1 MGKLK
6 TNPDDPNFIE
16 AVKNLNEGETIE
28 VVDGTLEVEGK
39 FAQPTHFTFHQRI
52 FPAGMILKKRDS
64 NTRIFIEAEK
74 LGMKVESTEINDR
87 QITEDGTIL
96 PADEGTQAKE

>member
-1 MGKLK
+1 
-6 TNPDDPNFIE
+6 
-16 AVKNLNEGETIE
+16 
-28 VVDGTLEVEGK
+28 
-39 FAQPTHFTFHQRI
+39 
-52 FPAGMILKKRDS
+52 MILKKRDS